1 MPDVR
6 RRSRPLSRHV
16 DVYTEPD
23 GLFGRLADLVIEN
36 PVRSGG
42 FAAMALISGAI
53 ITNAA
58 YFQTAHHPDPFFV
71 TRSDG
76 QAAAP
81 AHPEAKTVAPPA
93 SETPPAAAPGAA
105 SEATPPMPPLP
116 TAEQRAMQDA
126 PATATDTS
134 AVDRQSSAVA
144 VPVPARPRAKP
155 SVASAAKTVATAR
168 NATAAAPAPA
178 VPAGALGLIADT
190 QRALLDSRLYD
201 GPVDGILG
209 PQTKSAIS
217 SFEMKIGL
225 IPTGQPSPRLLQQIR
240 RGYPAAIEPQSTGS
254 VGNSRLKRVQKAL
267 NEIGYGPI
275 PEDGVDGEKTA
286 AAIRHFEADNRLPQT
301 GRVSDALAAKLVMI
315 GAMPHG

>member
-1 MPDVR
+1 MPDAR
-6 RRSRPLSRHV
+6 RRSRPLSRHA
-16 DVYTEPD
+16 DVYTESD

-76 QAAAP
+76 TAAAP
-81 AHPEAKTVAPPA
+81 AHSATKPAPPPA
-93 SETPPAAAPGAA
+93 SEAPQAAA
-105 SEATPPMPPLP
+105 SETTPPMPPLP
-116 TAEQRAMQDA
+116 TAEQQAMPDA
-126 PATATDTS
+126 PAADTG
-134 AVDRQSSAVA
+134 AGDRQKAA
-144 VPVPARPRAKP
+144 LAAPAPARPRAKP
-155 SVASAAKTVATAR
+155 SASAAAKT
-168 NATAAAPAPA
+168 AAPARTATASNPATA
-178 VPAGALGLIADT
+178 VPAGAPGLIADT

-240 RGYPAAIEPQSTGS
+240 KGYPAAIEPQSTGS
-254 VGNSRLKRVQKAL
+254 VGDSRLKRVQRAL

-275 PEDGVDGEKTA
+275 PEDGVDGDKTS

-315 GAMPHG
+315 GAMPPG

>member
-1 MPDVR
+1 LPDAR
-6 RRSRPLSRHV
+6 RRSRPLSRHA
-16 DVYTEPD
+16 DVYTESD

-76 QAAAP
+76 SAAAP
-81 AHPEAKTVAPPA
+81 AHPASKPVAPPV
-93 SETPPAAAPGAA
+93 EGPPPAAA
-105 SEATPPMPPLP
+105 SQTTPPMPPLP
-116 TAEQRAMQDA
+116 TAEQQSMQDA
-126 PATATDTS
+126 PAAATDAS
-134 AVDRQSSAVA
+134 AGDRQSAAVA
-144 VPVPARPRAKP
+144 APVPARPRARP
-155 SVASAAKTVATAR
+155 SAAPAAKTVTMAR
-168 NATAAAPAPA
+168 NATATAPVPA
-178 VPAGALGLIADT
+178 VPAGAPGLIADT

-240 RGYPAAIEPQSTGS
+240 KGYPAAIEPQSTGS
-254 VGNSRLKRVQKAL
+254 VGDSRLKRVQRAL

-275 PEDGVDGEKTA
+275 PEDGVDGDKTA

-315 GAMPHG
+315 GAMPHS

>member
-1 MPDVR
+1 MPDAR
-6 RRSRPLSRHV
+6 RRSRPLSRHA
-16 DVYTEPD
+16 DVYTESD

-76 QAAAP
+76 TAAAP
-81 AHPEAKTVAPPA
+81 ANPATKPATPSASEAPQAAA
-93 SETPPAAAPGAA
+93 SET
-105 SEATPPMPPLP
+105 TPPMPPLP
-116 TAEQRAMQDA
+116 TAEQQAILDA
-126 PATATDTS
+126 PAADTS
-134 AVDRQSSAVA
+134 AGDRQTAAVA
-144 VPVPARPRAKP
+144 APAPARPRAKP
-155 SVASAAKTVATAR
+155 SASAAAKS
-168 NATAAAPAPA
+168 AAPARIATASNPATA
-178 VPAGALGLIADT
+178 VPAGAPGLIADT

-240 RGYPAAIEPQSTGS
+240 KGYPAAIEPQSTGS
-254 VGNSRLKRVQKAL
+254 VGDSRLKRVQRAL

-275 PEDGVDGEKTA
+275 PEDGVDGDKTA

-315 GAMPHG
+315 GAMPPG

>member
-1 MPDVR
+1 MPDAR
-6 RRSRPLSRHV
+6 RRSRPLSRHA
-16 DVYTEPD
+16 DVYTESD

-76 QAAAP
+76 TAAAP
-81 AHPEAKTVAPPA
+81 AHSVTKPATPPA
-93 SETPPAAAPGAA
+93 SDAAPQAA
-105 SEATPPMPPLP
+105 SETTPPMPPLP
-116 TAEQRAMQDA
+116 TAEQQAMQDA
-126 PATATDTS
+126 PAAD
-134 AVDRQSSAVA
+134 AGAGDRQTAA
-144 VPVPARPRAKP
+144 LAAPAPARPRAKP
-155 SVASAAKTVATAR
+155 SASAAAKT
-168 NATAAAPAPA
+168 AAPARTATASNPATA
-178 VPAGALGLIADT
+178 VPAGAPGLIADT

-240 RGYPAAIEPQSTGS
+240 KGYPAAIEPQSTGS
-254 VGNSRLKRVQKAL
+254 VGDSRLKRVQKAL

-275 PEDGVDGEKTA
+275 PEDGVDGDKTA

-315 GAMPHG
+315 GAMPPG